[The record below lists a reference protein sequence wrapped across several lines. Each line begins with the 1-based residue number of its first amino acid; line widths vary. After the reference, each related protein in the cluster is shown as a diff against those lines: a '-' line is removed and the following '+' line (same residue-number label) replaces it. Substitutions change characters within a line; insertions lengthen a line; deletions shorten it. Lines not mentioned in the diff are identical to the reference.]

1 VLFWGILGAVIMR
14 AGLILAGI
22 ALIQRFHW
30 VIYIFGLI
38 LIVSGIKMWMA
49 KGQEIEPENNPVL
62 KLVRRI
68 FPVAEGDHG
77 QKFFVK
83 QAGRWAI
90 TPLFV
95 VLIFIEWSD
104 LVFAVDS
111 IPAVLG
117 VTKDPFIAYTS
128 NVMAI
133 LGLRALY
140 FALAG
145 VMEKFHYLH
154 YGLSAI
160 LVYVGTKMLIADF
173 FHVPTFLSLGV
184 IVVVLILSV
193 IASMIWPASAS
204 DTSPAAGVIGGGDK
218 SDH

>member
-1 VLFWGILGAVIMR
+1 
-14 AGLILAGI
+14 
-22 ALIQRFHW
+22 

-38 LIVSGIKMWMA
+38 LIISGIKMWMA

-62 KLVRRI
+62 KLVRRL

-145 VMEKFHYLH
+145 VMEKFHHLH

-173 FHVPTFLSLGV
+173 FHVPTFLSLGI
-184 IVVVLILSV
+184 IVTILVLSV
-193 IASMIWPASAS
+193 VASMIWPAKAG
-204 DTSPAAGVIGGGDK
+204 DISPAAGVIDPFGGGKK
-218 SDH
+218 SDD